1 MVVALLLGR
10 FRDTGRMALILYA
23 DSRRYGYAP
32 RMATQIHLFLRNAM
46 FMNIARRLHE

>member
-23 DSRRYGYAP
+23 E
-32 RMATQIHLFLRNAM
+32 RNAM
-46 FMNIARRLHE
+46 FMNIARRLRE

>member
-23 DSRRYGYAP
+23 HSRRPILGVMDTRPAWLYKFTP
-32 RMATQIHLFLRNAM
+32 S
-46 FMNIARRLHE
+46 